1 MTALLLYISFL
12 GQQRAQEQLF
22 NVDFKF
28 ASVTSLVVPLAA
40 LIAGLVR
47 AGCMDV
53 GARRVA
59 PLRAHFVLGLL
70 NWGSFYFSA
79 LAPLHMSMPIF
90 LASKSVKILP
100 TMVIAALWLRKR
112 FRMLDWAAALLAGAG
127 LMLCLSGA
135 KARREVER
143 GEPSLFGVF
152 VMLGALL
159 CDGASANTQEAV
171 IIKYKAVTSEF
182 AVFTYGV
189 ASLLSVIHGV
199 TAGDLSAGVSRI
211 LMGSDR
217 AAVGASLAVYAA
229 ASTGAT
235 WATLDLISNYGAS
248 PCMFLSALAKTLVIL
263 STTEKLSQKQSIGIV
278 SVFAAAFLAA
288 FARSGRLERW
298 VSEWRGR
305 VQDNNSAA
313 VVDADAATARTREA
327 TSASSPLSSPSGELH
342 SSSSPSLR
350 RRSAATFGG
359 SPSTTDSSPFSPQPD
374 GSVGDSSPFRALVRL
389 RAPASRAL
397 TTVSSAVLG
406 VDRPPIMTETL
417 VPSEETRSR
426 RASIASSGSNS

>member
-1 MTALLLYISFL
+1 MTALLLYVSFL
-12 GQQRAQEQLF
+12 GQQHAHQQMLQF
-22 NVDFKF
+22 DFKF

-47 AGCMDV
+47 SGCGNV

-171 IIKYKAVTSEF
+171 IIKYKAATSEF

-189 ASLLSVIHGV
+189 ASILSVLHGV
-199 TAGDLSAGVSRI
+199 VAGDLRAGVARV
-211 LMGSDR
+211 LVGGDR
-217 AAVGASLAVYAA
+217 AAVGASLVMYAA

-298 VSEWRGR
+298 VREWHGTT
-305 VQDNNSAA
+305 QGAGPSTEG
-313 VVDADAATARTREA
+313 VDVDAATGRSLETTGAQ
-327 TSASSPLSSPSGELH
+327 SPLSKGEQRS

-350 RRSAATFGG
+350 RRSAAGA
-359 SPSTTDSSPFSPQPD
+359 SPSTTDSSPFSPLPD

-406 VDRPPIMTETL
+406 VDRPPLMEETL
-417 VPSEETRSR
+417 VPSEESRSR